1 LAPRIPE
8 PRGPRRAPAKPV
20 ARTPTRTPA
29 RAPARRLAVAQS
41 HPRPANR
48 APGLRAAPQPARPR
62 TTTKPKRAPARAL
75 PPIRLRVLGILLV
88 MVLAF
93 AAIGVRLFDLQARD
107 RTHLTSL
114 GLGQRVRTVPIPAE
128 RGNIFDRTGKVL
140 AVSVPQTTIVADP
153 RVIKDPIAYAAKLA
167 PILQVD
173 QDSLAQ
179 RLSNGKSAFAY
190 VARKVDDATTARVRK
205 LHLIGISYQAESRR
219 FYPTGSVA
227 GPVIGF
233 TGTDNN
239 GLGGMEYRYDK
250 LLTGSPG
257 SVQVERDPQGNDIP
271 GGEHQIR
278 AAKRGQDLVLTIDQS
293 LQWNTEQAL
302 LQGVSSMNAK
312 GGTAVIV
319 DVQTGDVLAMATVD
333 GATDT
338 QPAQVA
344 SATTN
349 NRPITDVYEPGSTNK
364 VITMSG
370 AIQEGLVSPDTTFD
384 DIGQSVNV
392 GGTDYEDVEDHPSTM
407 SVADILA
414 QSSNVGTIKIAGM
427 LGKDNLAKYLDA
439 FGFGQPTGLGLPGES
454 SGSSFDAAQYTDT
467 SMGSIPIG
475 YGIAVTA
482 MQMLDVYTTI
492 ANHGMTRPPRLVD
505 ATVGADGKRHDAT
518 LPAPRPIVSAATA
531 DAVKGMLRKVVTE
544 GTGVKAD
551 IPGYPVAGKTGTAR
565 KAPYDTGEYNA
576 SFAGFA
582 PVDNPRL
589 SAIVVMDSPE
599 GSIFGA
605 DAAAPVFQQIMRF
618 ALTYERVPTT
628 S

>member
-1 LAPRIPE
+1 
-8 PRGPRRAPAKPV
+8 
-20 ARTPTRTPA
+20 
-29 RAPARRLAVAQS
+29 
-41 HPRPANR
+41 
-48 APGLRAAPQPARPR
+48 
-62 TTTKPKRAPARAL
+62 
-75 PPIRLRVLGILLV
+75 

-93 AAIGVRLFDLQARD
+93 AAIGVRLFELQASD
-107 RTHLTSL
+107 RSHLTSL
-114 GLGQRVRTVPIPAE
+114 GLGQRVRTVAIPAE
-128 RGNIFDRTGKVL
+128 RGNIFDRSGKVL

-153 RVIKDPIAYAAKLA
+153 RVIKDPVAYAAKLA
-167 PILQVD
+167 AILHVD
-173 QDSLAQ
+173 QAALAG
-179 RLSNGKSAFAY
+179 RLSNLKSAFAY
-190 VARKVDDATTARVRK
+190 VARKVDDPTTEQVK
-205 LHLIGISYQAESRR
+205 QLNLVGITYQAESRR

-233 TGTDNN
+233 VGTDNN

-250 LLTGSPG
+250 LMTGTPG
-257 SVQVERDPQGNDIP
+257 QVQVERDPQGNDIP
-271 GGEHQIR
+271 GGGHQVQ
-278 AAKRGQDLVLTIDQS
+278 AAKRGQDVVLTIDQS

-302 LQGVSSMNAK
+302 LQGVTDMNAK

-333 GATDT
+333 GATDA

-344 SATTN
+344 AATAN

-370 AIQEGLVSPDTTFD
+370 AIQEGLVSPDTVFD
-384 DIGQSVNV
+384 DVSQSVNV
-392 GGTDYEDVEDHPSTM
+392 GGTEYQDVENHSTTM

-414 QSSNVGTIKIAGM
+414 QSSNVGTIKIAGK
-427 LGKDNLAKYLDA
+427 LGPTNLSRYLDA
-439 FGFGQPTGLGLPGES
+439 FGFGHPTGLGLPGES
-454 SGSSFDAAQYTDT
+454 SGSSFAMKNYTDT

-475 YGIAVTA
+475 YGIAVTP

-492 ANHGMTRPPRLVD
+492 ANHGMSRPPRLVA
-505 ATVGADGKRHDAT
+505 ATVDADGKRHDAA
-518 LPAPRPIVSAATA
+518 LSAPRQIVSAATA
-531 DAVKGMLRKVVTE
+531 DAVSGMLRKVVADPL
-544 GTGVKAD
+544 GTGGKAE

-582 PVDNPRL
+582 PYGNPRL
-589 SAIVVMDSPE
+589 AAIVVMDSPQ

-618 ALTYERVPTT
+618 ALAYERVPTA